1 VVIPPVPARIRS
13 SLAVP
18 YPAGTTLRPRQAGL
32 TDRPLRRAFTLIEL
46 LVVIAIIAILA
57 SMLLPALGRA
67 KEQARRSKCLNNLRQ
82 LGIAMTIY
90 ADDHKGTLLQARGGA
105 VQIALNPPE
114 RLAAATVGLAIQTNS
129 EASTIWSCPTRKG
142 FPTFEAEYD
151 QWIIGYQY
159 MGGIETWINPAG
171 TFPSRSPVKSTTAQP
186 GWVLA
191 ADAVMKVDGQWGGGR
206 DTAFKGMPGH
216 KNGRLPAGG
225 NQLYMDGS
233 ASWVRFEKMLFL
245 HSWDAGGSRDSY
257 IHQEDVGERIEP
269 VLSRLRSRY

>member
-1 VVIPPVPARIRS
+1 MKTTFSLRRVARLG
-13 SLAVP
+13 SL
-18 YPAGTTLRPRQAGL
+18 G
-32 TDRPLRRAFTLIEL
+32 RRAFTLIEL

-129 EASTIWSCPTRKG
+129 QVSTIWSCPTRPG
-142 FPTFEAEYD
+142 FPTFEADFD

-159 MGGIETWINPAG
+159 LGGIETWVNPAG
-171 TFPSRSPVKSTTAQP
+171 SFPSRSPVKSTTAQP

-191 ADAVMKVDGQWGGGR
+191 ADAVMKVDNQWGGGR
-206 DTAFKGMPGH
+206 DSAFKGMPGH

-233 ASWVRFEKMLFL
+233 ASWVRFEKLLFL

-257 IHQEDVGERIEP
+257 IYQDDVGERLQP
-269 VLSRLRSRY
+269 QLARLRSRY